1 MKNNITSSVVALAVL
16 AAGLSFAETPENSE
30 TLVRKPSIELPS
42 VETGLYYRS
51 MKTERGMVENK
62 ESVFGYEV
70 ELEWYG
76 LFGGAEA
83 CYDMT
88 GISGRRGRY
97 NEVESCLGYGYAFG
111 DFTAKAAYVYK
122 RCVLEE
128 PDTQEVELEFEYET
142 PWVTPFLE
150 FEIDTKQERGAIYGA
165 SGISHTWEICERLT
179 AIPLAGVGFGNAKR
193 NEADFETD
201 RCAFRDIHLGLEL
214 EIEICPHL
222 KLVPSVDLYDQF
234 TSAARHEYRKG
245 FAAAGGCRLVA
256 EF

>member
-1 MKNNITSSVVALAVL
+1 MRFLRQLFRPNVATAVAAVTLGFGATTSL
-16 AAGLSFAETPENSE
+16 AAEGA
-30 TLVRKPSIELPS
+30 SIGMPS
-42 VETGLYYRS
+42 VEAGVFYRS

-70 ELEWYG
+70 ELDWYG
-76 LFGGAEA
+76 IVGGIET

-88 GISGRRGRY
+88 NIDGRRGRY
-97 NEVESCLGYGYAFG
+97 NEIETFLGYEYAFG
-111 DFTAKAAYVYK
+111 DFTARAAYVYK
-122 RCVLEE
+122 KCVHEE

-142 PWVTPFLE
+142 PWATPFLG
-150 FEIDTKQERGAIYGA
+150 FEMDTKQKPGATYGA
-165 SGISHTWEICERLT
+165 FGVRRELELVEGVT
-179 AIPLAGVGFGNAKR
+179 AIPLAGIGFGTAGR
-193 NEADFETD
+193 NELDFEKHAF
-201 RCAFRDIHLGLEL
+201 AFRDIHVGLEF
-214 EIEICPHL
+214 EIELCKHL